1 MVSFP
6 AQVEPLREVSNV
18 DDAYFIPSDST
29 LGQAAPA
36 HAKEAVMAK
45 PRDTYK
51 YQFKVGN
58 KIVHGGIT
66 DDLERREAKH
76 QQKWPKGRIKQVG
89 PRTTERV
96 AREWAKDKGY
106 T

>member
-1 MVSFP
+1 
-6 AQVEPLREVSNV
+6 
-18 DDAYFIPSDST
+18 
-29 LGQAAPA
+29 
-36 HAKEAVMAK
+36 MAK
-45 PRDTYK
+45 PRNTYK

-76 QQKWPKGRIKQVG
+76 QQKWPKGRIKQFG
-89 PRTTERV
+89 PTTTERE